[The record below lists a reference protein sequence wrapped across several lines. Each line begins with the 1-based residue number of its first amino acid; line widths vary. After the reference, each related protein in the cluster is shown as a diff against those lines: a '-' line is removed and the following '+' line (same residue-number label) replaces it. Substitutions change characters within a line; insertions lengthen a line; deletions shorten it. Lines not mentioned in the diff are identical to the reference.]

1 MRHLAVVTGKQCI
14 ICGFEQ
20 RAEFVSFQ
28 HFERAVRIAYH
39 VCESADNKERIGR
52 RKRKHFVQKF
62 RACFA
67 GGVCP
72 YLLAV
77 FTYGIIIPASVAL
90 SQIIADKDFIR
101 YIADIYDKISE
112 IFGETAHRSEF
123 FERTVL
129 VCNDSRLFL
138 QNYRNEF
145 RYFNIRYSV
154 ETDVL
159 FYYAFALA
167 AP

>member
-1 MRHLAVVTGKQCI
+1 MRHLAVVTGKQCV

-20 RAEFVSFQ
+20 CAEFVFFQ
-28 HFERAVRIAYH
+28 HFERAVRIAYYIRN
-39 VCESADNKERIGR
+39 SADDDERISR
-52 RKRKHFVQKF
+52 RERKHFVQKF
-62 RACFA
+62 RACCA

-77 FTYGIIIPASVAL
+77 CVYGIIIPASVAL
-90 SQIIADKDFIR
+90 SQIVADKDFIR

-112 IFGETAHRSEF
+112 ISGETAHRSEF

-138 QNYRNEF
+138 KNYRDKF

-167 AP
+167 AF